1 MASKRNLYQNLATE
15 SVTNARWFL
24 ADAKRLRRAG
34 SRGHGAAFA
43 VLSIEESS
51 KSLIYRLVAEGVLR
65 IVRKNPNHITTFTKN
80 ELLNHQF
87 KQQVLANAFGE
98 YLRYGPF
105 YEAAESLRKQKFSK
119 TEVRELFLRAV
130 HAHRIMQV
138 DLRSGGRATQEVQRL
153 GSLLDRLNDLKNRG
167 LTMSIIHRE
176 GYRRRRTRERGTSEK
191 FWISRKAHSRSQV
204 RPCTEAIRIARNS
217 CREKQTRPSSPLSGE
232 LNGGPTR
239 KGKGQVG
246 DMNNGPVSVELKY

>member
-105 YEAAESLRKQKFSK
+105 YEAAESLRKPKFSK

-167 LTMSIIHRE
+167 LYVDHSSGRISTPKDT
-176 GYRRRRTRERGTSEK
+176 RTRDLGEVLDLAEGAFKIASE
-191 FWISRKAHSRSQV
+191 ALHRSY
-204 RPCTEAIRIARNS
+204 S
-217 CREKQTRPSSPLSGE
+217 DREKQLQREANKAILS
-232 LNGGPTR
+232 TIR
-239 KGKGQVG
+239 RAQRRTDKKGKGPG
-246 DMNNGPVSVELKY
+246 GRHE